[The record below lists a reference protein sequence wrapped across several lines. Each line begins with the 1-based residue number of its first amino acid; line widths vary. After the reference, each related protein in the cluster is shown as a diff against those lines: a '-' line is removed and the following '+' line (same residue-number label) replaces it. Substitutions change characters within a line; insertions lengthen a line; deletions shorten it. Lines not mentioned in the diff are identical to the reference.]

1 MHKMILA
8 LTLFGLLASGPAY
21 SKCPWG
27 TRVESASA
35 TMTTVTVDG
44 ETFQVRGKNRVA
56 FIETLRTCG
65 EDEAARAF
73 QRWRFYRRLTN
84 ATAVGGVFLL
94 PLWAVTAGSAIAA
107 HPAREQMIRELTAR

>member
-1 MHKMILA
+1 VRHEESPGEAVYPRWGNCEETAMHKMILA

-44 ETFQVRGKNRVA
+44 ETFYVGENEDWDEDSLKRFAQVRREEREVMRKRH
-56 FIETLRTCG
+56 
-65 EDEAARAF
+65 
-73 QRWRFYRRLTN
+73 
-84 ATAVGGVFLL
+84 GV
-94 PLWAVTAGSAIAA
+94 V
-107 HPAREQMIRELTAR
+107 